1 MKKTLIAVA
10 LALFTVG
17 LPMLAHAEGNPEKTD
32 ASVDASEHEQ
42 LAMLRASIRIN
53 KRDFIKD
60 AMELDEEEGKKFWS
74 VYHQYEAEL
83 IKLND
88 IRQNTIEEYAKNI
101 DDITE
106 SKADELVKKSFDYR
120 KARTKLLEKYY
131 GKVAKVL
138 SKRIAARFVQVE
150 NVLLSAGDVTIGTS
164 IPMMPKVK
172 E

>member
-17 LPMLAHAEGNPEKTD
+17 LPMMAHAEGNPKKTD
-32 ASVDASEHEQ
+32 ASVEASEHEQ

-60 AMELDEEEGKKFWS
+60 AMELNEEEGKKFWS
-74 VYHQYEAEL
+74 LYHQYEAEL

-106 SKADELVKKSFDYR
+106 SKADELVKKGFDYR
-120 KARTKLLEKYY
+120 KARTNLLEKYY
-131 GKVAKVL
+131 GKVGKAL